1 MRAAG
6 GDRVRARPFPWEAAM
21 TLGLHRLRLSPQV
34 FWALTL
40 PELAAMAGGP
50 DRSAAISRRDV
61 EALMARFP
69 D

>member
-1 MRAAG
+1 M
-6 GDRVRARPFPWEAAM
+6 VRARPFPWEAVM
-21 TLGLHRLRLSPQV
+21 TLGLSRLRLSPQV
-34 FWALTL
+34 FWQLTL
-40 PELAAMAGGP
+40 PELAAMAGGS